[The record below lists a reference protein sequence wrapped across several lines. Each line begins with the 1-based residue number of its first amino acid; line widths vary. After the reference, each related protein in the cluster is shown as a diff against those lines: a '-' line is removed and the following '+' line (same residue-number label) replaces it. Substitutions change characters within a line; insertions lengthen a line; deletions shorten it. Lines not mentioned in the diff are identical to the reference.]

1 MDFTIST
8 YYRDDEF
15 RLLIQLIIARVHV
28 SSSIRG
34 LISEGRVR
42 PRFDWASGRLFRKVV
57 PSMTQFHITEGMER
71 FNHLCFEEKGG
82 EEKFI
87 CILLF
92 FFWILRFGYEI
103 YLLKRFACIE
113 ARNLHDVTK
122 CA

>member
-57 PSMTQFHITEGMER
+57 PSMTQFHITEGMEC

-92 FFWILRFGYEI
+92 FSGY
-103 YLLKRFACIE
+103 
-113 ARNLHDVTK
+113 
-122 CA
+122 

>member
-57 PSMTQFHITEGMER
+57 PPMTQFHITEGMER
-71 FNHLCFEEKGG
+71 FNHLCFEEKG
-82 EEKFI
+82 EKRNLFVF
-87 CILLF
+87 CF
-92 FFWILRFGYEI
+92 FFSGY
-103 YLLKRFACIE
+103 
-113 ARNLHDVTK
+113 
-122 CA
+122 